1 MLGHLTVAASCMR
14 KDSMCATR
22 KEITNT
28 SEEELVQYVSPRQL
42 AMRWDCSR
50 TTAQRIADRVGIPK
64 YYLGE
69 GKNGLVRYAMQDIE
83 SYEVSRRTPVN
94 LRP

>member
-1 MLGHLTVAASCMR
+1 MKMATNQFPNN
-14 KDSMCATR
+14 KDIDSGC
-22 KEITNT
+22 KNEF
-28 SEEELVQYVSPRQL
+28 LSPRQL